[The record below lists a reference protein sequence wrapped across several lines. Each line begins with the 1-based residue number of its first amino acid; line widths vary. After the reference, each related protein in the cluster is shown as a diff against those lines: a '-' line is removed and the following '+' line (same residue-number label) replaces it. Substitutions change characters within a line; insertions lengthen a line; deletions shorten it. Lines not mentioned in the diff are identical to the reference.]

1 ALRVRLP
8 LVAAGAAALAGIAYT
23 LLTGAQVP
31 TVRSCI
37 GALLVLVALALG
49 REPLSL
55 RMVAIAAGVVLA
67 LWPESLV
74 GPSFQMSFAAVIAIV
89 SLHNVQAVR

>member
-1 ALRVRLP
+1 MTIEA
-8 LVAAGAAALAGIAYT
+8 LVAPAK
-23 LLTGAQVP
+23 LT
-31 TVRSCI
+31 
-37 GALLVLVALALG
+37 
-49 REPLSL
+49 LSL

-89 SLHNVQAVR
+89 SLHNAAWVRSFLAPREESWLSRLARRAAMLFLTGLGIGGEPS